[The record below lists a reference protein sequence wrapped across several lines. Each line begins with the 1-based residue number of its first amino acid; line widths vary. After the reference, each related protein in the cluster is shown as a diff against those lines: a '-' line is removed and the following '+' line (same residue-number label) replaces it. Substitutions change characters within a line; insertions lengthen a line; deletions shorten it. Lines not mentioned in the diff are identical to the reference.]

1 MSGQSAI
8 DATLTPD
15 NCLLLCESITAHQ
28 APSLHCTTPPRS
40 AVINVKNEASLH
52 QKGSRWSLDPV
63 YASKN
68 DAPKEETTPTRRR
81 HPIN

>member
-1 MSGQSAI
+1 MSGHSII

-15 NCLLLCESITAHQ
+15 NYLHLRESITAHW

-40 AVINVKNEASLH
+40 AVINVKDEAPLH
-52 QKGSRWSLDPV
+52 QKGARWSLDPV

-81 HPIN
+81 HLIY